1 MTAPARGAGFKPT
14 AGVAVMVGS
23 STFRGSEP
31 LLLNPL
37 AVRSLRLANATRFGF
52 AVCVFVIAPSRMLA
66 WHETGHKIVAA
77 IAYNE
82 LDPRDRASVDSILK
96 QHTNYRAWRGDFEA
110 ARTTLSEGQ
119 FVFMQASVWPDKIR
133 DNNRPETHPEWHY
146 IDYPL
151 RPPEFPDLPAAHP
164 KADVVSAID
173 GAVEAL
179 QNERTGK
186 RNKAECLSW
195 LIHLV
200 GDIHQPLHCSSLFGG
215 PFRGKE
221 GDRGGNSF
229 WIRMRED
236 SARPIKLHTLWDGL
250 PGTGKDPDRL
260 AKKAEELV
268 GAHPRGDFPSHTFG
282 TAPVEWSKESRRL
295 SLEKAYQP
303 LPSLDGTQAHPVVV
317 PPGYFTNSKA
327 LAEER
332 VTLAGYRLADQIHA
346 QLAAR

>member
-1 MTAPARGAGFKPT
+1 MASQN
-14 AGVAVMVGS
+14 VAISLKGKWIRV
-23 STFRGSEP
+23 P
-31 LLLNPL
+31 CL
-37 AVRSLRLANATRFGF
+37 AVNGRNIVSHGRF
-52 AVCVFVIAPSRMLA
+52 IR
-66 WHETGHKIVAA
+66 T
-77 IAYNE
+77 
-82 LDPRDRASVDSILK
+82 ASVHD
-96 QHTNYRAWRGDFEA
+96 
-110 ARTTLSEGQ
+110 EG
-119 FVFMQASVWPDKIR
+119 WL
-133 DNNRPETHPEWHY
+133 EHPVDDPQPY
-146 IDYPL
+146 
-151 RPPEFPDLPAAHP
+151 
-164 KADVVSAID
+164 
-173 GAVEAL
+173 VEAL

-250 PGTGKDPDRL
+250 PGTGKDLDRL

-268 GAHPRGDFPSHTFG
+268 GAHPRRDFPSHTFG

-317 PPGYFTNSKA
+317 PPDYFKNSKA